1 MGVISTAREMRKM
14 IRKHSI
20 ELKKDKNNKH
30 EEMAIEL
37 PPISLKRGITTC
49 F

>member
-20 ELKKDKNNKH
+20 ELKKDRV
-30 EEMAIEL
+30 
-37 PPISLKRGITTC
+37 KRNDDMGI
-49 F
+49 